1 MNQKID
7 SSYIIIQIIYPKLSW
22 AGGKAYSQWEKS
34 LSLQFHF
41 GFYASKQPYLD
52 SNITER
58 AHIVS
63 QQLKKHFRDSQTV
76 TQIARLSDFAQGF
89 YVATLCTGDFNWHF
103 AGQTSTFNL
112 LFPIMLG
119 HALWK

>member
-41 GFYASKQPYLD
+41 GLDASKQPDLD
-52 SNITER
+52 SNITEM

-63 QQLKKHFRDSQTV
+63 KQLNKHSRDSRWH
-76 TQIARLSDFAQGF
+76 RLPG
-89 YVATLCTGDFNWHF
+89 
-103 AGQTSTFNL
+103 
-112 LFPIMLG
+112 
-119 HALWK
+119 